1 MVCQSLRVTL
11 LASVATIAKATV
23 VHFPPA
29 QTNTNNLTFA
39 LSGTGAPGIFNS
51 STVPDKSYGEYNWC
65 NMPHVRT
72 REYKYASL
80 SFGPVCELTGQNA
93 VPRLYFTVCRG
104 EMNELVPALGEL
116 TG

>member
-1 MVCQSLRVTL
+1 MVCQFLRVTL
-11 LASVATIAKATV
+11 LASVAAVTKATV
-23 VHFPPA
+23 VHYPPA
-29 QTNTNNLTFA
+29 QTNINNLTFA

-80 SFGPVCELTGQNA
+80 SFGPLCELTG
-93 VPRLYFTVCRG
+93 
-104 EMNELVPALGEL
+104 
-116 TG
+116 